1 MSSVNSDRIHL
12 MKPPRTSWKDFPDV
26 LIHASE
32 SAVKQH
38 PHYWE
43 AKTGDAVAAD
53 NLVRDTLNLAQIDVL
68 SAMLAGHQPILVSA
82 HAYEQ
87 NGVNAIPEV
96 FADELSLHLGWEVDG
111 GVVQVNVVS
120 HTGSDGFSRL
130 ARQAEFDGVIQPG
143 AEYVIVDDFVGMGGT
158 LANLRGHI
166 ETHGGKVLA
175 AVALT
180 GKPHS
185 AKLRLE
191 QNRLKGLRGKYGTEL
206 EQWWQERFGHTFD
219 ALTESEARYLVRTP
233 DAATIRNRIA
243 AAEQAGN
250 CPQGGW

>member
-1 MSSVNSDRIHL
+1 M
-12 MKPPRTSWKDFPDV
+12 

-38 PHYWE
+38 AHYWA

-53 NLVRDTLNLAQIDVL
+53 NLVRDTLNPVQADTLAAL
-68 SAMLAGHQPILVSA
+68 LWGHHPILVSA

-96 FADELSLHLGWEVDG
+96 FADELGKRLGWEVDS

-120 HTGSDGFSRL
+120 HTGADGFSRL
-130 ARQAEFDGVIQPG
+130 ARQAEFDGIIRQG
-143 AEYVIVDDFVGMGGT
+143 ARYVMVDDFVGMGGT
-158 LANLRGHI
+158 LANLRGYI

-185 AKLRLE
+185 VKLRLTQSSLDE
-191 QNRLKGLRGKYGTEL
+191 LRKKHGTEL
-206 EQWWQERFGHTFD
+206 EHWWQERFGHAFD
-219 ALTESEARYLVRTP
+219 ALTESEARYLVRTEN
-233 DAATIRNRIA
+233 AGTIRNRIA
-243 AAEQAGN
+243 AAEQTGN
-250 CPQGGW
+250 RPQGDAA